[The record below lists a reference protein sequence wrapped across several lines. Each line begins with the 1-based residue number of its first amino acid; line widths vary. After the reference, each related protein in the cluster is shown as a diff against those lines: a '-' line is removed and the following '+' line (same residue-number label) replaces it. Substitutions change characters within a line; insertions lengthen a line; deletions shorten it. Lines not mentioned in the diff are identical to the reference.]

1 MAQNIE
7 FPIAKPNIEEVLEQF
22 MKDKRKQL
30 KPRTIRKYESII
42 DLFKHSLNSYAYQTL
57 NKAESK
63 MFDQLYEA
71 KGDARRE
78 FVQIFGPEKISDN
91 IAEFLGYFMPRKVI
105 CGKEML
111 KAAGTVVKKLGKW
124 LVEHGY
130 VGDESSSN
138 MVELGKEASSEL
150 PGAEEL
156 AEMLF
161 EYADRHPVLNWTDEI
176 DDYLTVEKVEP
187 AKIYF
192 SNPKDVQGDAVVL
205 ALPKKITDKCK
216 AGWQINLFLGK
227 TKKGW
232 QIIEVG
238 QVYAM

>member
-57 NKAESK
+57 NKAESE

-71 KGDARRE
+71 QGDAHRE
-78 FVQIFGPEKISDN
+78 FVQIFGPEKISEN

-111 KAAGTVVKKLGKW
+111 KSAGTVVKKLGKW

-130 VGDESSSN
+130 VADESSSN

-150 PGAEEL
+150 PAAEEL
-156 AEMLF
+156 AETLF
-161 EYADRHPVLNWTDEI
+161 AYADCHPVSNWADEI

-187 AKIYF
+187 GKIYF
-192 SNPKDVQGDAVVL
+192 SNPDDAQGDAVVL

-216 AGWQINLFLGK
+216 VDWQINLFLGK